1 MHTIYFIY
9 KHESNYH
16 NTVCILDP
24 QVQMQISADRIQC
37 TYRLLLHGALYSQT
51 NMQIHFFFF
60 FFSEHFYALMKAAPD
75 WRSENPRD
83 YSEESRGTPINK
95 A

>member
-1 MHTIYFIY
+1 MHTIYFMY

-16 NTVCILDP
+16 NSACTLDP

-51 NMQIHFFFF
+51 NMHIYFFS
-60 FFSEHFYALMKAAPD
+60 FFSEHFHALLKAAPD
-75 WRSENPRD
+75 WRSENPRE
-83 YSEESRGTPINK
+83 YSEKSRGTPNNK